1 MFFQPVHLNDD
12 AYELRITQSCIF
24 PKHWHADIE
33 ILYCMRGSFSVSVGK
48 DEYTLKEHDIILIGS
63 SEVHEIYNPTCEAKA
78 AVIRMGSLFCGKNG
92 FNEMVKNR
100 FETPIIENDTEI
112 KAEMDHIISLYIN
125 KKTYIDELEI
135 HGKIYALLTLLLKK
149 IKITKH
155 ISEDHQA
162 RLKMMMRI
170 QKALDIVAAQYNE
183 KISLDDVAYASG
195 YEKGSF
201 CRMFKNATGCTFHKY
216 LNDYRIKKAMMLLED
231 NHYNMAEIA
240 EQIGF
245 SQQKKFSKLFKESV
259 GVTPTQ
265 YRKAHLT
272 GANRE
277 Q

>member
-12 AYELRITQSCIF
+12 AYELRLTHSCKF

-33 ILYCMRGSFSVSVGK
+33 ILYCMNGRFIFV
-48 DEYTLKEHDIILIGS
+48 GS
-63 SEVHEIYNPTCEAKA
+63 SEVHELSNQVGEVKA
-78 AVIRMGSLFCGKNG
+78 AVIRLGSLFCGKNG
-92 FNEMVKNR
+92 FAEIVKHH
-100 FETPIIENDTEI
+100 FETPMIENDAEI
-112 KAEMDHIISLYIN
+112 SAEMNRIISIYMN

-135 HGKIYALLTLLLKK
+135 HGRVYILLTLLLKK
-149 IKITKH
+149 MKTTRH

-170 QKALDIVAAQYNE
+170 QKALDIVAAKYNE
-183 KISLDDVAYASG
+183 KISLDDVAYVSG

-216 LNDYRIKKAMMLLED
+216 LNDYRIKKAMVLLED

-245 SQQKKFSKLFKESV
+245 SQQKKN
-259 GVTPTQ
+259 PP
-265 YRKAHLT
+265 
-272 GANRE
+272 
-277 Q
+277 